1 MEKEKWREFQEKEHK
16 LWTVRPNKEKKGR
29 DEIGLEKRRFR
40 ERKEERLRKRK
51 KSGTEAKRKG
61 KGGTQLA
68 MHPLEKE
75 A

>member
-1 MEKEKWREFQEKEHK
+1 MRG
-16 LWTVRPNKEKKGR
+16 RKK
-29 DEIGLEKRRFR
+29 
-40 ERKEERLRKRK
+40 ERLRKRK

-75 A
+75 SMK